1 MLYALH
7 HENGQIHQANK
18 LYGGDDDH
26 KKYDILLGDL
36 GHTYVK
42 ANAPGLLPPEHWM
55 VDVKAQEICER
66 PVMQTAAFA
75 PVIKAGTNALLLNIP
90 KGAAVA
96 ISAAGSVIHSI
107 PKLDGDELEFPIPV
121 PCKYRA
127 MVTLWPFKDCAIDIE
142 AVA

>member
-1 MLYALH
+1 MLYALY
-7 HENGQIHQANK
+7 NPDGSIYQANK
-18 LYGGDDDH
+18 VYIDDLES
-26 KKYDILLGDL
+26 YDNLLNDL
-36 GHTYVK
+36 GHKFVK
-42 ANAPGLLPPEHWM
+42 EPEAPGLLPPEHWM

-66 PVMQTAAFA
+66 PVMPTTAFA
-75 PVIKAGTNALLLNIP
+75 PVIKAGRNALLLNIP

-96 ISAAGSVIHSI
+96 ISAAGAVIHSI

-127 MVTLWPFKDCAIDIE
+127 VVTLWPFKDCVIDIE